1 MKFKL
6 SSDQINKLAVIVAD
20 LGLITVAAVV
30 LPAILEGNVSILESV
45 IGSLLALLSWTI
57 SLVLL
62 KRV

>member
-6 SSDQINKLAVIVAD
+6 SSDQINKLADIVAD